1 MNHYQFIF
9 TYEMLILGKMRE
21 VGVPFFIEANYLS
34 QAMEKAD
41 IYVKENFQKQMT
53 ESSTI
58 RFLNMRSKE
67 EVE

>member
-1 MNHYQFIF
+1 MKHYQFIF
-9 TYEMLILGKMRE
+9 TYEMLILGKTRE
-21 VGVPFFIEANYLS
+21 VGVLLFIEANYLS

-41 IYVKENFQKQMT
+41 TYVKENFQKHMT